1 MTWVARDLSN
11 NNLTGIVPKFLAD
24 LEFLRF
30 LNLTGNNFT
39 RPLPAELLAKSKK
52 RSLFLSIEESGDQD
66 KDLAIK
72 DDAFKQRHQQYTY
85 SEVKSI
91 TNNFTTV
98 IGKGGFGAVFR
109 GSIGGNQVAVKILS
123 DSSAQGYKE
132 FQAEVKLLMD
142 VRHKNIAL
150 LLGYCNEGN
159 HKGIIYEYMANGNL
173 GQHLFGLAYMHHGC
187 RPPIV
192 HRDVKCSNILLNE
205 GFQAK
210 LADFGLSRAF
220 TDDDATHVS
229 TAVVAGTYGYIDP
242 KLVFLFQVE

>member
-1 MTWVARDLSN
+1 MCVYVLNAV
-11 NNLTGIVPKFLAD
+11 LTLFLAD
-24 LEFLRF
+24 FISLDCGTPRRSYTD
-30 LNLTGNNFT
+30 NATGINDVRDDDF
-39 RPLPAELLAKSKK
+39 
-52 RSLFLSIEESGDQD
+52 IESGDQD
-66 KDLAIK
+66 IDLAIK

-173 GQHLFGLAYMHHGC
+173 GQHLFVFGVD
-187 RPPIV
+187 I
-192 HRDVKCSNILLNE
+192 SNLE
-205 GFQAK
+205 GGV
-210 LADFGLSRAF
+210 DG
-220 TDDDATHVS
+220 VGG
-229 TAVVAGTYGYIDP
+229 VG
-242 KLVFLFQVE
+242 VEHAL